1 MVGGTN
7 TATDSVITRTTM
19 MMMALKVGDM
29 VRDGGAV
36 PIGYLWIAL
45 QSDRCHGPGTDL
57 FPPSNF
63 CWCLRE
69 ALLCFSHCPIVMAL
83 LCQPCYCPH
92 FHRTLGLIGRWTGRL
107 FFFFFFKAG
116 GIRGAE
122 RESASAAR
130 SAQVPTACPAVPT
143 CRHFSSQQKEKKYVE
158 RLAHGPRC
166 LKMILQLLFMISRSL
181 IVLRGQ

>member
-1 MVGGTN
+1 MGGGVVGGTN

-92 FHRTLGLIGRWTGRL
+92 FHRTLGLIGRWTSRL
-107 FFFFFFKAG
+107 FFFFFFFLKRVESEERRERALPPRVLLRFRQPAPQCPPV
-116 GIRGAE
+116 GI
-122 RESASAAR
+122 
-130 SAQVPTACPAVPT
+130 
-143 CRHFSSQQKEKKYVE
+143 FLLNKKKKNMSS
-158 RLAHGPRC
+158 G
-166 LKMILQLLFMISRSL
+166 SL
-181 IVLRGQ
+181 TDLDA

>member
-57 FPPSNF
+57 FPPLEF
-63 CWCLRE
+63 LLVFKRG
-69 ALLCFSHCPIVMAL
+69 ALVFLPLSHCYGIAL
-83 LCQPCYCPH
+83 PAVLLSAFSSHPRPDWP
-92 FHRTLGLIGRWTGRL
+92 LDKPPL
-107 FFFFFFKAG
+107 FFFFKAG

-143 CRHFSSQQKEKKYVE
+143 CRHFSSKQKEKKYVE